1 MGIWDRPTAPRS
13 SWQNGRAERLISSIR
28 RECLDHVVVL
38 GAAHLRRILASQLLQ
53 RTQNPRS
60 LTKDTPPHRA
70 VSWLELAQWDAQI
83 NLQLAQI
90 LAARSA
96 LGLGFDFVLEVQ
108 LDAEG

>member
-1 MGIWDRPTAPRS
+1 MAAPNGSSARS
-13 SWQNGRAERLISSIR
+13 GESAWTTSWSWAQHTCAGSSLVNYYN
-28 RECLDHVVVL
+28 E
-38 GAAHLRRILASQLLQ
+38 LRTHRF
-53 RTQNPRS
+53 

>member
-1 MGIWDRPTAPRS
+1 MGIRDRPTAPRS
-13 SWQNGRAERLISSIR
+13 SWQNGRAKRLISSIR

-38 GAAHLRRILASQLLQ
+38 SAAHLRRILASQLLQ

-60 LTKDTPPHRA
+60 LTKDTPPYRA
-70 VSWLELAQWDAQI
+70 ISWLELAQWDAQI
-83 NLQLAQI
+83 NLQLVQI

-96 LGLGFDFVLEVQ
+96 LGLGFDFVLEVE

>member
-1 MGIWDRPTAPRS
+1 MQGTEEVAPQYNELRTHRP
-13 SWQNGRAERLISSIR
+13 
-28 RECLDHVVVL
+28 
-38 GAAHLRRILASQLLQ
+38 
-53 RTQNPRS
+53 

-70 VSWLELAQWDAQI
+70 ASWLEPAQWDAQI

-96 LGLGFDFVLEVQ
+96 LGLGFDFVLEVE